1 MLSACFCTSV
11 TGGGGGT
18 NARPW
23 RERASARQMP
33 EPCRIGPREK
43 QSVNLQ
49 SSAQCENEKESSALS
64 PHVRCPCRLER
75 LKSVSLNCLPIAVDY
90 LKGCCSLS
98 RAERKDMAVRQIQLT
113 ERLRPQSHPRTRT
126 ATRNASSLPG
136 RSGRARNAAQLRTV
150 QVSQAAQGRRRN
162 AICEASAK
170 GWVPPPPGEWVG
182 VSLAPVRA
190 RESTERP
197 QTSSRLL
204 ILASVSCERPQGSVA
219 CGQRRAARLAT
230 CSGEEDAFPAV
241 RRRGCTGLAAG

>member
-1 MLSACFCTSV
+1 MQRNVPAACSPWAPAAGPATWDPCPPLQAIGFPKGCCLPAFVRASL
-11 TGGGGGT
+11 GGGGGT

-64 PHVRCPCRLER
+64 PHVRCPRRLER

-170 GWVPPPPGEWVG
+170 GWGPPPPWGVG
-182 VSLAPVRA
+182 GCLSRA
-190 RESTERP
+190 RES
-197 QTSSRLL
+197 
-204 ILASVSCERPQGSVA
+204 A
-219 CGQRRAARLAT
+219 
-230 CSGEEDAFPAV
+230 GEHGAPAD
-241 RRRGCTGLAAG
+241 

>member
-75 LKSVSLNCLPIAVDY
+75 LKSVSLNCLPIAVDC

-113 ERLRPQSHPRTRT
+113 ERLLNPIHQNSRFAGRLCT
-126 ATRNASSLPG
+126 AL
-136 RSGRARNAAQLRTV
+136 QL
-150 QVSQAAQGRRRN
+150 QAALSSRNKPRRGVSTAKARSDSYGVPSLRRR
-162 AICEASAK
+162 A
-170 GWVPPPPGEWVG
+170 
-182 VSLAPVRA
+182 
-190 RESTERP
+190 
-197 QTSSRLL
+197 
-204 ILASVSCERPQGSVA
+204 
-219 CGQRRAARLAT
+219 
-230 CSGEEDAFPAV
+230 
-241 RRRGCTGLAAG
+241 